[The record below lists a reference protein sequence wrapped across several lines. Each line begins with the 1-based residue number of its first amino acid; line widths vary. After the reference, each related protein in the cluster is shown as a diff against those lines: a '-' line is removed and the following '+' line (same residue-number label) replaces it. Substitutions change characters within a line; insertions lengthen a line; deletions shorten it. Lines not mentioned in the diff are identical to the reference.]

1 MMLVIDWLL
10 WLMSLGVVHV
20 FLFLFF
26 FFPLG
31 GGVVVVDVGSW
42 CQFLVEGWWVC

>member
-1 MMLVIDWLL
+1 MVDEFRCCAC
-10 WLMSLGVVHV
+10 VFVFV